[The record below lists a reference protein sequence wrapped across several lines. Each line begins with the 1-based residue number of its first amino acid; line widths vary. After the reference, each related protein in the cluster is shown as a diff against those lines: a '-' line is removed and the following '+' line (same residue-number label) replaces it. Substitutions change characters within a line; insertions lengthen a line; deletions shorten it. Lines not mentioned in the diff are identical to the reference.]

1 VSYDGLVE
9 DFSCFHNAVVFMVNN
24 SDFSKIAAKI
34 ALESAELRQ
43 SKELFCI

>member
-1 VSYDGLVE
+1 
-9 DFSCFHNAVVFMVNN
+9 MVNK

-43 SKELFCI
+43 RVEEKLKFLFKHPLYTNCTTNKTQHY